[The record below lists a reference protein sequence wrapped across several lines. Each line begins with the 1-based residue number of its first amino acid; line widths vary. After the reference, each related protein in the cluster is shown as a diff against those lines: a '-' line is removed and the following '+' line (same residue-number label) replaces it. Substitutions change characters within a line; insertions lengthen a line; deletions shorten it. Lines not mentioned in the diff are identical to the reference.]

1 MTFLGI
7 YYCFGTIRHPG
18 SNNLEKKYFSSFVKM
33 TTIWDHC
40 ASPFPVNCRLLDQI
54 MFAFTGNSSA
64 SIAARKAIPD
74 VIVVVVDDVAVR
86 LLGNIRLFT
95 FLLFPPSL
103 SGKSSP

>member
-1 MTFLGI
+1 MFICPALPSPD
-7 YYCFGTIRHPG
+7 RP
-18 SNNLEKKYFSSFVKM
+18 
-33 TTIWDHC
+33 
-40 ASPFPVNCRLLDQI
+40 SPFPVNCRLLDQI